1 MPKARHRKFREPGRI
16 GRADFRMAFASFLA
30 YDILPEATSLVHHTQ
45 AGPPFGD
52 PVSVRQK
59 SFNACGK

>member
-16 GRADFRMAFASFLA
+16 GGADFRMVFASFLA
-30 YDILPEATSLVHHTQ
+30 YDILPEATSLVRHTQ

-52 PVSVRQK
+52 PISV
-59 SFNACGK
+59 G